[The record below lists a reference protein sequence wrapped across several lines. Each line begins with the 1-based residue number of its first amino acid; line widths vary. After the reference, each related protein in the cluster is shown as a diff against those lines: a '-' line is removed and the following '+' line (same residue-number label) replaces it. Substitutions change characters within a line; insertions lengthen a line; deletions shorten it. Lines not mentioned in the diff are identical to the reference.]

1 VGSNPTPSA
10 KQEARTQMS
19 AGFFYAQWAACCFAC
34 HDARRANSLI
44 PLSNELL
51 A

>member
-19 AGFFYAQWAACCFAC
+19 AGFFYAVLRRNWAHAAG
-34 HDARRANSLI
+34 SG
-44 PLSNELL
+44 
-51 A
+51 

>member
-19 AGFFYAQWAACCFAC
+19 AGFFMVSQLGSA
-34 HDARRANSLI
+34 
-44 PLSNELL
+44 
-51 A
+51 